1 MCGSNE
7 KFKVSSLCCPKSGL
21 GVDERWLV
29 TIGKWK
35 PEETQSFRMANRNFF
50 QADERDFVRCLEKY
64 IKRLEQEFMRFK
76 EVIVLWTL
84 HPWERDARLAKEA
97 IENGQEAY
105 AVLVEIACS
114 RSSEELLGA
123 RKAYHSLFDQSIE
136 EDASLNIMGPERK
149 LLVALVSAY
158 RYEGSSTVKEDE
170 AKYDANAIKNADKN
184 KLLEDDEVVRIL
196 ATRSKRHIQEVY
208 KQYKPNNNKT
218 LEEDLE
224 TTLIL
229 KHTVQCL
236 CSPYKYYAK
245 VLNESLDDGADEK
258 IKKALNRVIVTRAD
272 VDMKKI
278 IDEFQTQHGV
288 SLSKK
293 IEDSARGSY
302 KDFLLNLV
310 ARGN

>member
-1 MCGSNE
+1 M
-7 KFKVSSLCCPKSGL
+7 
-21 GVDERWLV
+21 
-29 TIGKWK
+29 
-35 PEETQSFRMANRNFF
+35 
-50 QADERDFVRCLEKY
+50 
-64 IKRLEQEFMRFK
+64 KRLEK
-76 EVIVLWTL
+76 AYAV
-84 HPWERDARLAKEA
+84 DA
-97 IENGQEAY
+97 IENGPEAY

-136 EDASLNIMGPERK
+136 EDASLNIKGPERK

-208 KQYKPNNNKT
+208 NQYKQNSSKN
-218 LEEDLE
+218 LDEDLE

-229 KHTVQCL
+229 KETVQCL
-236 CSPYKYYAK
+236 LSPEKYYAK
-245 VLNESLDDGADEK
+245 VLNESLKYCADEK
-258 IKKALNRVIVTRAD
+258 TRKALNRVIVTRAD
-272 VDMKKI
+272 ADMKTI
-278 IDEFQTQHGV
+278 IDELQTQYTV

-293 IEDSARGSY
+293 IEDRARGSY